1 MDEKKFSEVYS
12 CWKEEKSRTVKQSTM
27 SLYSYL
33 AERWLVPAFGE
44 SVRIDGRAVQAFA
57 DGRLACG
64 SSVRA
69 VRQMLHVLRMIAGY
83 GGRHGMMEY
92 EAWNVVLPPQRH
104 ACEVQVFSVAD
115 QRRMMQW
122 LDGHF
127 SFRNLGIYICL
138 CTGLRIGEI
147 CGLRWTDVD
156 AAEGVIHV
164 RRTVSRIYVGEGGER
179 QTRIVVSTPKTERS
193 ARTVPMGSDLQRK
206 MRRLMPLVSGDCYVV
221 SNDNEPLEPRRY
233 RSYYAGVMRRLGL
246 PPLKFHALRHSFA
259 TRCIESRCD
268 CKTVSA
274 ILGHSTVSTT
284 LNLYVHPG
292 IEERRKCVNKMLRS
306 LMK

>member
-1 MDEKKFSEVYS
+1 MYEKKFCEVYS
-12 CWKEEKSRTVKQSTM
+12 CWKAEKSRLVKQSTM
-27 SLYSYL
+27 ALYSYL
-33 AERWLVPAFGE
+33 AERYLMPAFGE
-44 SVRIDGRAVQAFA
+44 CVRIDECAVQAFA
-57 DGRLACG
+57 DGRLAGG

-69 VRQMLHVLRMIAGY
+69 VRQMLLVLRMIAGY
-83 GGRHGMMEY
+83 GRRSGMMEC
-92 EAWNVVLPPQRH
+92 AGWNVVLPPQRH

-115 QRRMMQW
+115 QRKMMLW

-147 CGLRWTDVD
+147 CGLRWDDIDVG
-156 AAEGVIHV
+156 EGVIHV
-164 RRTVSRIYVGEGGER
+164 RRTVSRIYVDGAGTCR
-179 QTRIVVSTPKTERS
+179 TRIVVSTPKTERS
-193 ARTVPMGSDLQRK
+193 MRTVPMGSDLQRK
-206 MRRLMPLVSGDCYVV
+206 MRRLMPLVGAGSYVV
-221 SNDNEPLEPRRY
+221 SNDSEPIEPRRY

-274 ILGHSTVSTT
+274 ILGHATVSTT

-292 IEERRKCVNKMLRS
+292 IEERRRCVNRMLRS